1 MKITLRSSEANRSIK
16 VDEKYLVIPRDFG
29 PPFTTHDSV
38 LGLGLFYFIL
48 NSTPLTHDVTC
59 SRLYFDEKI

>member
-38 LGLGLFYFIL
+38 LGLGVRIVLFYSEL
-48 NSTPLTHDVTC
+48 DPTDP
-59 SRLYFDEKI
+59 